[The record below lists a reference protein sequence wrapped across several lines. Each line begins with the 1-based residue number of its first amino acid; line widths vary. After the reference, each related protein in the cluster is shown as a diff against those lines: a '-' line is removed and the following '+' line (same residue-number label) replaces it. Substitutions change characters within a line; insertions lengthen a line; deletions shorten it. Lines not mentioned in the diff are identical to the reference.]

1 MVMIPTDVGVQVR
14 SQTEAPLHSLR
25 PIADIPSDLPDLQ
38 KGQVFRAHIQEALPE
53 NTFKALVAGRMLTL
67 SLPEGAKTGDTLDLV
82 VIDRTPRAIVA
93 KMAERGLVAGGEPYQ
108 HATLSRTGQLIASLL
123 AREGEPATPAA
134 LNRGRSLLPQAP
146 VNAAALVQGLPPK
159 LAQAVSISGLFYEAH
174 QVQWA
179 LGQRPL
185 ASLLAEPQGQHSN
198 PLTLAAFGE
207 AGTAQEAAAK
217 SALAA
222 RRESAAAS
230 VSSSPPPV
238 SLLQALFG
246 GDTAAASAT
255 AGAAAAES
263 HLPASPTAAALVI
276 PDDLRPLVQQQLE
289 AAATQRLTWHGE
301 IWPKQTM
308 DWEIERDAR
317 EGDSAPGEAAA
328 WATSLRLSLP
338 RLGAIDA
345 RLQLSG
351 QNVRLVL
358 HTLEASTAT
367 DLDAAIPSLQQA
379 LAAAG
384 LTLLGVQTQHDAG

>member
-14 SQTEAPLHSLR
+14 SQTEAPLHPLR
-25 PIADIPSDLPDLQ
+25 PIAEIPSDLPDLQ

-53 NTFKALVAGRMLTL
+53 NTFKALVAGRLLTL

-82 VIDRTPRAIVA
+82 VIDRAPRAIVA
-93 KMAERGLVAGGEPYQ
+93 KMTERGLAVGGEPYQ

-123 AREGEPATPAA
+123 AFEGEPAEPAA
-134 LNRGRSLLPQAP
+134 LNRGRALLPQAP
-146 VNAAALVQGLPPK
+146 ANAAALVQSLPPK
-159 LAQAVSISGLFYEAH
+159 LALAVSTSGLFYEAH

-198 PLTLAAFGE
+198 PVTLAALGG

-217 SALAA
+217 SALAVRHETA
-222 RRESAAAS
+222 VAP
-230 VSSSPPPV
+230 SPSI

-246 GDTAAASAT
+246 GDTATGS
-255 AGAAAAES
+255 AAAAES
-263 HLPASPTAAALVI
+263 HLPTNQTSAAMVI

-301 IWPKQTM
+301 IWPNQSM
-308 DWEIERDAR
+308 DWEIERDASQ
-317 EGDSAPGEAAA
+317 GDTVSGEAAV
-328 WATSLRLSLP
+328 WVTHLRLTLP

-345 RLQLSG
+345 RVKLSG
-351 QNVRLVL
+351 QTVQLVL
-358 HTLEASTAT
+358 YTRNAT
-367 DLDAAIPSLQQA
+367 SAADLDAAIPSLRQP

>member
-14 SQTEAPLHSLR
+14 SQTESLLHPLR
-25 PIADIPSDLPDLQ
+25 PIEEIPSDLPDLQ

-53 NTFKALVAGRMLTL
+53 NTFKALVAGRLLTL
-67 SLPEGAKTGDTLDLV
+67 SLPEGAKIGDTLDLV
-82 VIDRTPRAIVA
+82 VIDRMPRAIVA
-93 KMAERGLVAGGEPYQ
+93 KMAEGGFTAAGEPYQ

-146 VNAAALVQGLPPK
+146 ANAAALVQGLPPK
-159 LAQAVSISGLFYEAH
+159 LAQAVSSSGLFYEAH

-185 ASLLAEPQGQHSN
+185 ASLLAEPQGQHSA
-198 PLTLAAFGE
+198 PVILAAFGQP
-207 AGTAQEAAAK
+207 GTAQESVAK

-222 RRESAAAS
+222 RPETAAPP
-230 VSSSPPPV
+230 PPPV
-238 SLLQALFG
+238 SLLQMLFG
-246 GDTAAASAT
+246 GETAT

-263 HLPASPTAAALVI
+263 RPAANPAAVALMI

-289 AAATQRLTWHGE
+289 AAATQRLAWHGE

-308 DWEIERDAR
+308 DWEIERDTR
-317 EGDSAPGEAAA
+317 QGDSAPDQAVT
-328 WATSLRLSLP
+328 WATGLRLTLP

-351 QNVRLVL
+351 QNVQLVL

-384 LTLLGVQTQHDAG
+384 LTLTGAQTQHDAG

>member
-14 SQTEAPLHSLR
+14 TQTDAPLHALR
-25 PIADIPSDLPDLQ
+25 PIAEIPSDLPDLQ
-38 KGQVFRAHIQEALPE
+38 KGQVFRARIQEVLPE
-53 NTFKALVAGRMLTL
+53 NTYKALVAGKLLTL
-67 SLPEGAKTGDTLDLV
+67 SLPEGAKAGDTLDLV

-93 KMAERGLVAGGEPYQ
+93 KMAEAGLTSAGEPYQ

-123 AREGEPATPAA
+123 AREGESAVPAA

-146 VNAAALVQGLPPK
+146 ANAAALVQGLPPK
-159 LAQAVSISGLFYEAH
+159 LAQAVSSSGLFYEAH

-185 ASLLAEPQGQHSN
+185 ASLLAEPQGQHSGAA
-198 PLTLAAFGE
+198 TLAAFGQP
-207 AGTAQEAAAK
+207 GTAQEFAAK
-217 SALAA
+217 SALAV
-222 RRESAAAS
+222 RRESAP
-230 VSSSPPPV
+230 PPPV

-246 GDTAAASAT
+246 GETTTSGATAAESRLAANP
-255 AGAAAAES
+255 AAAA
-263 HLPASPTAAALVI
+263 LLI

-289 AAATQRLTWHGE
+289 AAATQRLAWHGE

-317 EGDSAPGEAAA
+317 QGDNAPDQEVV
-328 WATSLRLSLP
+328 WATNLRLTLP
-338 RLGAIDA
+338 RLGAIDT

-351 QNVRLVL
+351 QNVQLVL

-367 DLDAAIPSLQQA
+367 DLDAAMPSLQQA

-384 LTLLGVQTQHDAG
+384 LTLLGAQTHHDAG

>member
-14 SQTEAPLHSLR
+14 SQTEAPLHPLR
-25 PIADIPSDLPDLQ
+25 PIAEISSDLPDLQ
-38 KGQVFRAHIQEALPE
+38 KGQVFRAQIREVLPE
-53 NTFKALVAGRMLTL
+53 NTFKALVAGSLLTL

-82 VIDRTPRAIVA
+82 VIDRAPRAIVA
-93 KMAERGLVAGGEPYQ
+93 KIVGGGIAAGGEPYQ

-123 AREGEPATPAA
+123 AGENEPATPAA
-134 LNRGRSLLPQAP
+134 LNRGRALLPQVPA
-146 VNAAALVQGLPPK
+146 NATVLVQGLPPK
-159 LAQAVSISGLFYEAH
+159 LALAVSTSGIFYEAH

-198 PLTLAAFGE
+198 PVTLAAF
-207 AGTAQEAAAK
+207 AGTGALQEAAAR
-217 SALAA
+217 SALAV
-222 RRESAAAS
+222 RRETAGAPQPSN
-230 VSSSPPPV
+230 

-246 GDTAAASAT
+246 GDTTT
-255 AGAAAAES
+255 ADAMPAEL
-263 HLPASPTAAALVI
+263 HPPVNQTAATLAI

-308 DWEIERDAR
+308 DWEIERDA
-317 EGDSAPGEAAA
+317 GQGEAASGDA
-328 WATSLRLSLP
+328 AVWTTNLRLTLP

-345 RLQLSG
+345 RVKLSG
-351 QNVRLVL
+351 QTVQLVL
-358 HTLEASTAT
+358 HTLDTSSAA
-367 DLDAAIPSLQQA
+367 DLDAAIPSLQHA

-384 LTLLGVQTQHDAG
+384 LTLLGVQTQHDADAA

>member
-14 SQTEAPLHSLR
+14 SQTESLLHPLR
-25 PIADIPSDLPDLQ
+25 PIEEIPSDLPDLQ

-53 NTFKALVAGRMLTL
+53 NTFKALVAGRLLTL
-67 SLPEGAKTGDTLDLV
+67 SLPEGAKIGDTLDLV
-82 VIDRTPRAIVA
+82 VIDRMPRAIVA
-93 KMAERGLVAGGEPYQ
+93 KMADGGFTAAGEPYQ

-123 AREGEPATPAA
+123 TREGESATPAA

-146 VNAAALVQGLPPK
+146 ANAAALVQGLPPK
-159 LAQAVSISGLFYEAH
+159 LAQAVSSSGLFYEAH

-185 ASLLAEPQGQHSN
+185 AALLAEPQGQHSN
-198 PLTLAAFGE
+198 PVILAAFGQP
-207 AGTAQEAAAK
+207 GTAQESAAK

-222 RRESAAAS
+222 RPETAA
-230 VSSSPPPV
+230 PPPA
-238 SLLQALFG
+238 SLLQMLFG
-246 GDTAAASAT
+246 GETAT
-255 AGAAAAES
+255 TAAAAES
-263 HLPASPTAAALVI
+263 RLAANPAAVALMI

-289 AAATQRLTWHGE
+289 AAATQRLAWHGE

-317 EGDSAPGEAAA
+317 QGDSAPDQAAT
-328 WATSLRLSLP
+328 WATGLRLTLP

-351 QNVRLVL
+351 QNVQLVL

-384 LTLLGVQTQHDAG
+384 LTLTGAQTHHDAS